1 MYTKDDGTRD
11 LELFLHEAPTP
22 TYCALKW
29 LTEASDG
36 EWDECNECAEALKK
50 TLRVMMKVERETDA
64 EKTNALL
71 TEMAVEV
78 AKLREV
84 LEDVGYTKSEAWA
97 VIEEMQLF
105 AKKDAGNERWSKE

>member
-11 LELFLHEAPTP
+11 LELFLREAPTP
-22 TYCALKW
+22 MYHALKW

-50 TLRVMMKVERETDA
+50 TLRVIMKVERETDA

-71 TEMAVEV
+71 IEMAVEV
-78 AKLREV
+78 ARLRE
-84 LEDVGYTKSEAWA
+84 LLGDVGYTKSEAWA
-97 VIEEMQLF
+97 VVEEMQRF
-105 AKKDAGNERWSKE
+105 AKADAK